1 MEKINFCR
9 YFGESR
15 SVPVDPEEAKIYH
28 YEQKYM
34 SCYYAEDSSHLL
46 DEEMDWYEQADLS
59 HFCKN
64 DSIPYSLKAH
74 LYVSYRRDHENSTP
88 ESFKEW
94 YKQHYLRHE
103 TSGKGGTLA
112 ILLIFCAVLLSPC
125 NMSPMQCALQKVRQR
140 I

>member
-1 MEKINFCR
+1 
-9 YFGESR
+9 
-15 SVPVDPEEAKIYH
+15 
-28 YEQKYM
+28 
-34 SCYYAEDSSHLL
+34 
-46 DEEMDWYEQADLS
+46 MDWYDQADLS
-59 HFCKN
+59 HFCEN

-112 ILLIFCAVLLSPC
+112 ILLIFCAVLLSSC